1 MINLEHLTEEERK
14 IILDVLRRDD
24 EQRKTDE
31 VRLKKLKTEL
41 YELRKKSAIKVDDEE
56 AAAASSKKVCAR
68 CREPLGAL
76 INSGEVCPKCQQK
89 VCTNCK
95 VVLPMTKKWL
105 CTICNKQLQIR
116 LESGHAFGPWKEG
129 KEELYGTDLVRASL
143 QRSKLGQDPD
153 VIITS
158 APLQISPSDSGY
170 NGRIAN
176 ASSMGESGDLSGG
189 YEDDEDYTSDNSY
202 QQSTLSGVESIGP
215 SVSQRGSLSHHH
227 GLDDHSATR
236 YDSSTPS
243 SPWLSP
249 HVPRRR
255 APRGVD
261 DMSTPPAS
269 ETEDGRGRHYRK
281 KRAPRGGD
289 REGSDRGS
297 TPSSQANSAAS
308 SPSSSRARGPNHP
321 SPDRSL
327 VASTQGSGQ
336 RQGKRDDVTLQRI
349 PSQSLYSD
357 EAESITEE
365 KSRRNAH
372 GKASGKPAAIPTIAI
387 YDAGDAQSDGGNSH
401 TGSWRLNRQA
411 EEGRL
416 FMDEDSAAKGAV
428 DANGGVLSTKASVDA
443 PPKSEAPATPKTA
456 PSAPMVKVETAPSEV
471 SAGASS
477 GVAAPDDF
485 TEPPKFKARSTGSTV
500 SSPVG
505 KKTSKKEMLHKGST
519 SSLASLYST
528 GEEFYG
534 KYPITGDIN
543 FGLNYNFKTNVF
555 EIKIHGCRDLVPI
568 DAKRNKSDPYVKTY
582 LLPDKSKNSKRKTKM
597 RKGTINPHYDE
608 NLRYNISQSELET
621 RTLSIAV
628 WHYDRFGHNM
638 FLGEVPLSL
647 DAVQFSNYPM
657 KWHQLQ
663 ARAPASDA
671 KPISY
676 KGDIIIAL
684 MFETPPT
691 DENKNANET
700 GTPSKRKS
708 KKGQKSNPVGG
719 TLKVHVKEARNLTA
733 ARPNG
738 SANPYVKLYLEPD
751 RSKGGK
757 KKTSVMKNTIN
768 PVYEQGFDFPNITE
782 EILKERALEVGI
794 WDHEPVGTSPFMG
807 GIRLGNGT
815 GKSYDREVGWQDS
828 TGVEIQLWDEMLANH
843 NQWVEACLT
852 LRSSLQKDKKT

>member
-416 FMDEDSAAKGAV
+416 FM
-428 DANGGVLSTKASVDA
+428 
-443 PPKSEAPATPKTA
+443 
-456 PSAPMVKVETAPSEV
+456 
-471 SAGASS
+471 
-477 GVAAPDDF
+477 
-485 TEPPKFKARSTGSTV
+485 
-500 SSPVG
+500 
-505 KKTSKKEMLHKGST
+505 GST

>member
-1 MINLEHLTEEERK
+1 M
-14 IILDVLRRDD
+14 
-24 EQRKTDE
+24 
-31 VRLKKLKTEL
+31 
-41 YELRKKSAIKVDDEE
+41 
-56 AAAASSKKVCAR
+56 
-68 CREPLGAL
+68 
-76 INSGEVCPKCQQK
+76 
-89 VCTNCK
+89 
-95 VVLPMTKKWL
+95 
-105 CTICNKQLQIR
+105 
-116 LESGHAFGPWKEG
+116 
-129 KEELYGTDLVRASL
+129 
-143 QRSKLGQDPD
+143 
-153 VIITS
+153 
-158 APLQISPSDSGY
+158 
-170 NGRIAN
+170 
-176 ASSMGESGDLSGG
+176 
-189 YEDDEDYTSDNSY
+189 
-202 QQSTLSGVESIGP
+202 
-215 SVSQRGSLSHHH
+215 
-227 GLDDHSATR
+227 
-236 YDSSTPS
+236 S
-243 SPWLSP
+243 SPQ
-249 HVPRRR
+249 
-255 APRGVD
+255 
-261 DMSTPPAS
+261 
-269 ETEDGRGRHYRK
+269 DG
-281 KRAPRGGD
+281 
-289 REGSDRGS
+289 
-297 TPSSQANSAAS
+297 
-308 SPSSSRARGPNHP
+308 
-321 SPDRSL
+321 
-327 VASTQGSGQ
+327 
-336 RQGKRDDVTLQRI
+336 
-349 PSQSLYSD
+349 
-357 EAESITEE
+357 
-365 KSRRNAH
+365 
-372 GKASGKPAAIPTIAI
+372 
-387 YDAGDAQSDGGNSH
+387 
-401 TGSWRLNRQA
+401 
-411 EEGRL
+411 
-416 FMDEDSAAKGAV
+416 DSAAKGAV
-428 DANGGVLSTKASVDA
+428 DATGSVLSTKASVDA
-443 PPKSEAPATPKTA
+443 PPKSEASATPKPPTPA
-456 PSAPMVKVETAPSEV
+456 PKVEVETAPSEV
-471 SAGASS
+471 SAAAST
-477 GVAAPDDF
+477 GVAVPDDF

-505 KKTSKKEMLHKGST
+505 KKTSKKDGKEMLHKVSPIQEEEMREVVPTAPPEEELVGPAMEPPGYEQALAAEWQEDVVNHVDDDDVFSDADNGGEMVGDAGARSPGFGFGFKKKSNSVSSSGSSVVKRKTFSLTLGST

-555 EIKIHGCRDLVPI
+555 EIKIDGCRDLVPI

-608 NLRYNISQSELET
+608 SLRYNISQSELET

-700 GTPSKRKS
+700 GTPSKRKP

-815 GKSYDREVGWQDS
+815 GKSYGREVGWQDS
-828 TGVEIQLWDEMLANH
+828 TGVEIQLWEEMLANH

-852 LRSSLQKDKKT
+852 LRPSLQKDKKT

>member
-227 GLDDHSATR
+227 GLDDHSAT
-236 YDSSTPS
+236 
-243 SPWLSP
+243 
-249 HVPRRR
+249 
-255 APRGVD
+255 
-261 DMSTPPAS
+261 
-269 ETEDGRGRHYRK
+269 
-281 KRAPRGGD
+281 
-289 REGSDRGS
+289 
-297 TPSSQANSAAS
+297 
-308 SPSSSRARGPNHP
+308 
-321 SPDRSL
+321 
-327 VASTQGSGQ
+327 

>member
-236 YDSSTPS
+236 
-243 SPWLSP
+243 
-249 HVPRRR
+249 
-255 APRGVD
+255 
-261 DMSTPPAS
+261 
-269 ETEDGRGRHYRK
+269 
-281 KRAPRGGD
+281 
-289 REGSDRGS
+289 
-297 TPSSQANSAAS
+297 
-308 SPSSSRARGPNHP
+308 
-321 SPDRSL
+321 
-327 VASTQGSGQ
+327 
-336 RQGKRDDVTLQRI
+336 QGKRDDVTLQRI

-416 FMDEDSAAKGAV
+416 FM
-428 DANGGVLSTKASVDA
+428 
-443 PPKSEAPATPKTA
+443 
-456 PSAPMVKVETAPSEV
+456 
-471 SAGASS
+471 
-477 GVAAPDDF
+477 
-485 TEPPKFKARSTGSTV
+485 
-500 SSPVG
+500 
-505 KKTSKKEMLHKGST
+505 GST